1 MKKLVLNILA
11 IGLSFSAQAQKLN
24 VMTFNIHHGAN
35 AAEVDKLTEMAAFI
49 KSSGAD
55 LVGLQEVDSV
65 CKRSGNVD
73 QMKRLGEL
81 TGMHYAFVRHMAYNG
96 GAYGQGI
103 LSKYPMNDV
112 KNHRITLIKKDG
124 KNDSRALIAAQVTLP
139 KGQKL
144 IFASV
149 HFALD
154 ATSRRL
160 QSEETINYLKNGDI
174 PVILTGD
181 LNAEPH
187 QKEITNLENYFVS
200 TDPANLFTF
209 PESKAVKKIDY
220 ILVDQKSLVKV
231 MDFKVFEEEKS
242 SDHLPAMATVKLNFK
257 R

>member
-1 MKKLVLNILA
+1 MKKVI
-11 IGLSFSAQAQKLN
+11 LSFLLTGTFLAARPQKVK

-35 AAEVDKLTEMAAFI
+35 SAEIDKLTEMASFI

-65 CKRSGNVD
+65 CRRSGNVD
-73 QMKRLGEL
+73 QMQRLGEL
-81 TGMHYAFVRHMAYNG
+81 TGMHYAFVRHMAYDG

-103 LSKYPMNDV
+103 LSKYPMSDV

-124 KNDSRALIAAQVTLP
+124 KNDSRALIAAKITLP
-139 KGQKL
+139 KGTEL
-144 IFASV
+144 SFASV

-154 ATSRRL
+154 AASRRL
-160 QSEETINYLKNGDI
+160 QSEETINYLRNDEI

-187 QKEITNLENYFVS
+187 QKEIANLETYFVS

-209 PESKAVKKIDY
+209 PERKATKKIDY
-220 ILVDQKSLVKV
+220 IYVDKKSLVKV
-231 MDFKVFEEEKS
+231 TDFKVFEEEKS